1 MDKMKYCLLAAL
13 IGAAVMALSLFG
25 VRSCTEK
32 LTEPSI
38 VRDTLIVHDTI
49 RIEKPVAEYV
59 VTRDTIRIPV
69 PVTERDTIY
78 VSLPREERTYTDSTF
93 RAVVSGYEP
102 SLDLIEV
109 YPQTT
114 TITETRTIRVPER
127 KRWGIGVQIGG
138 GAVLNGK
145 QVALSPYIGVGVSYN
160 LFTF

>member
-1 MDKMKYCLLAAL
+1 MEKMKYYLIAAL

-32 LTEPSI
+32 PMEPSV
-38 VRDTLIVHDTI
+38 VRDTLILHDTI
-49 RIEKPVAEYV
+49 RIEKPVAKYIT
-59 VTRDTIRIPV
+59 TRDTIKIPV
-69 PVTERDTIY
+69 IVTEYDTIF
-78 VSLPREERTYTDSTF
+78 VSFAREEKTYSDSTY

-109 YPQTT
+109 YPRTT
-114 TITETRTIRVPER
+114 IITETQTISVPTA

-138 GAVLNGK
+138 GAALNGK
-145 QVALSPYIGVGVSYN
+145 QVVLSPYIGVGLSYN